1 VTQTV
6 SSLGREVAAYRRR
19 YRAFPDQIVV
29 LKIPNDSTLKMGDHA
44 GEEAVLGNAAP
55 PKMELD
61 DKTTTGFVNW
71 FRALPQV
78 TNELSAAL
86 HELVYCLSKFE

>member
-1 VTQTV
+1 
-6 SSLGREVAAYRRR
+6 
-19 YRAFPDQIVV
+19 
-29 LKIPNDSTLKMGDHA
+29 MGDHA